1 MTKPNIYVY
10 KMVADNGGAPCV
22 WRNLLSLAICKPM
35 IRRAAAKG
43 ALIFGF
49 GGKEFSERLLY
60 IAKVE
65 KRLEDGEYYSRA
77 EYSKRPDCIYR
88 DVQGRAKRK
97 LGARFHSDSDQRR
110 RDVGSRFE
118 RAFVLLSNDF
128 RYLGDQ
134 GDNDYKHEFI
144 AIKTL
149 VEALKQGHRV
159 NHSANLRTQ
168 LLKLKRQVWRKH
180 AHMKK
185 VGAPTQAD
193 KH

>member
-65 KRLEDGEYYSRA
+65 KRKGVLVPVVVD
-77 EYSKRPDCIYR
+77 
-88 DVQGRAKRK
+88 
-97 LGARFHSDSDQRR
+97 RF
-110 RDVGSRFE
+110 
-118 RAFVLLSNDF
+118 
-128 RYLGDQ
+128 
-134 GDNDYKHEFI
+134 DNTHD
-144 AIKTL
+144 
-149 VEALKQGHRV
+149 
-159 NHSANLRTQ
+159 
-168 LLKLKRQVWRKH
+168 
-180 AHMKK
+180 
-185 VGAPTQAD
+185 
-193 KH
+193 